1 MYKSLWIENYCEREE
16 NTSLPEVGS
25 APVKEREKKNGTGE
39 ARSQCIS
46 DWGVLARPA
55 GCPQAKVTFRK
66 SSTLGEAMALSAA
79 ELSHKLVASQGKD
92 GLVDPKKHRQSLSA
106 TCCPCSG
113 WSSGCEWSPCMA
125 APSLT
130 PGLCVSLGDIGPFQ
144 ARHDSPI
151 QSATASFLLS
161 LCSCL
166 ILPCIHKIPARINW
180 NCMISHSYTES
191 LQSLNKIQNFHFIL
205 KWLHYCSKD
214 DTIYIVKTSDP

>member
-1 MYKSLWIENYCEREE
+1 MDRKLLWKGREYE
-16 NTSLPEVGS
+16 SAWGRS
-25 APVKEREKKNGTGE
+25 APVKGKREEEWDRK
-39 ARSQCIS
+39 SQVTVHFWLS
-46 DWGVLARPA
+46 VSQASGVSSSQ
-55 GCPQAKVTFRK
+55 GDFRK
-66 SSTLGEAMALSAA
+66 SSTLGRTGQLSSFA

-106 TCCPCSG
+106 TCAPCSG

-151 QSATASFLLS
+151 QSATEPPFFLS

-180 NCMISHSYTES
+180 NCMISHSHTLS
-191 LQSLNKIQNFHFIL
+191 HSSH
-205 KWLHYCSKD
+205 
-214 DTIYIVKTSDP
+214 